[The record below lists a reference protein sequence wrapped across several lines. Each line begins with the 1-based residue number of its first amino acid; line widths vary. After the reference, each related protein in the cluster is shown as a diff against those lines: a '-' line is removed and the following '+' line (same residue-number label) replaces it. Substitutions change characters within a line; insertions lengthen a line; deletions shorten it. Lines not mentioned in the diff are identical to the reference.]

1 MCRAVCRRWRHTL
14 DTHRFLQQAS
24 LRVSSAQLGEVWRS
38 DVIRLVGTI
47 LICGG
52 EQDTGGQEH
61 DDHSV
66 VCEDFQA
73 RKLHLQGSW
82 HNVAYLKPLIAKI
95 EELEIEF
102 DQTNTFGTFNTIIL
116 DIIANRKIPLRVLRI
131 ENMKTRFCIMEM
143 TADPEIFSRAV
154 CNVEEVLIDCLLSRK
169 LQKTIFEEIANSHKV
184 SLRALS
190 IFWIEEDTDV
200 EVFASAVLKLGYV
213 DLKLISTFLFNK
225 IFCSENLISGLPSLK
240 VEDILPE
247 LI

>member
-52 EQDTGGQEH
+52 QQQDTAGH
-61 DDHSV
+61 DHSV
-66 VCEDFQA
+66 DCDHFQA

-82 HNVAYLKPLIAKI
+82 HNMAACLRPLIASV

-102 DQTNTFGTFNTIIL
+102 DQTNSFGTFSSVIL
-116 DIIANRKIPLRVLRI
+116 DIIANRSRPLKILRI

-143 TADPEIFSRAV
+143 TADPEIFSRAM
-154 CNVEEVLIDCLLSRK
+154 CNVEEVAIDCILTRE
-169 LQKTIFEEIANSHKV
+169 LQKRIFEEIANSHNV

-190 IFWIEEDTDV
+190 IYWIEEDTDV
-200 EVFASAVLKLGYV
+200 EVFERAVTKLRYV

-225 IFCSENLISGLPSLK
+225 IFCSENLMSGLPSLK

>member
-1 MCRAVCRRWRHTL
+1 
-14 DTHRFLQQAS
+14 
-24 LRVSSAQLGEVWRS
+24 
-38 DVIRLVGTI
+38 
-47 LICGG
+47 
-52 EQDTGGQEH
+52 
-61 DDHSV
+61 
-66 VCEDFQA
+66 
-73 RKLHLQGSW
+73 
-82 HNVAYLKPLIAKI
+82 
-95 EELEIEF
+95 
-102 DQTNTFGTFNTIIL
+102 
-116 DIIANRKIPLRVLRI
+116 
-131 ENMKTRFCIMEM
+131 MEM

-169 LQKTIFEEIANSHKV
+169 LQKKIFEEIANSHKV
-184 SLRALS
+184 SLKALS